1 MRQDPA
7 PSRMINKRGIK
18 MNLSD
23 YIKQLQKLEK
33 EYGDLPVIYASDDEG
48 NNYHKV
54 EGSTAGSPCQVE
66 DIDDYYL
73 ERVYFED
80 DEEDT
85 IGYNAVIIN

>member
-1 MRQDPA
+1 
-7 PSRMINKRGIK
+7 

-54 EGSTAGSPCQVE
+54 EGTAGSPCQVE
-66 DIDDYYL
+66 NIDDYYL